1 MYLNKIEKYLIF
13 FHISVGIIF
22 QMSYKIIFSFLEP
35 VSEKWPEILIALC
48 MSEEARHRIS
58 EASST
63 SSILCCSRM
72 VEEWLMG
79 SGRRPSWYD
88 LTEALRSLLTWT
100 NWQMKCCCIG
110 VRKY

>member
-1 MYLNKIEKYLIF
+1 
-13 FHISVGIIF
+13 
-22 QMSYKIIFSFLEP
+22 MSYKIIFSFLES
-35 VSEKWPEILIALC
+35 VSEKWPEISIALG

-88 LTEALRSLLTWT
+88 LTEALKTLNMDQLADEMLLHWGKKII
-100 NWQMKCCCIG
+100 N
-110 VRKY
+110 